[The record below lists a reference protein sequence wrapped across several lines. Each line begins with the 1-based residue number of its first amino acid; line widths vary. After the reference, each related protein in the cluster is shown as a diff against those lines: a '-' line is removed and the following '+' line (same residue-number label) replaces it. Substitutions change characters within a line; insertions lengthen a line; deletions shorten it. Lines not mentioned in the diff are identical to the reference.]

1 MEDKLFKATREDKK
15 RMERQKPGSEEKVKE
30 IRRKMANNEKIPFA
44 ERNILKIYDR
54 KLEKIIRSL
63 K

>member
-1 MEDKLFKATREDKK
+1 
-15 RMERQKPGSEEKVKE
+15 MERQKPGSEEKVKE
-30 IRRKMANNEKIPFA
+30 IRRKMANNEQIPFA